1 MVLIKDNNDCS
12 QKGTFTCALT
22 ALFFGPLGLH
32 KFYVGRKKDGFL
44 HILASFFLIGFLMW
58 PYDLFKIFKGQFSD
72 SEGKN
77 LKALDFFAKGN
88 SYQERLQS
96 NIEYI
101 DGTPFGEWIKN
112 NSLTD
117 QEKKLLKTGDI
128 EGVIKLIEDRKT

>member
-1 MVLIKDNNDCS
+1 
-12 QKGTFTCALT
+12 
-22 ALFFGPLGLH
+22 
-32 KFYVGRKKDGFL
+32 
-44 HILASFFLIGFLMW
+44 MW

>member
-1 MVLIKDNNDCS
+1 MDLIKDNNDCS
-12 QKGTFTCALT
+12 QKGSFTCALI
-22 ALFFGPLGLH
+22 ALAFGPLGLH

-58 PYDLFKIFKGQFSD
+58 PYDLFKIFTGQFSD

-77 LKALDFFAKGN
+77 LKAMDFFAKGN
-88 SYQERLQS
+88 SYQERVQS
-96 NIEYI
+96 NKKQI
-101 DGTPFGEWIKN
+101 DESPFGEWIKK

-128 EGVIKLIEDRKT
+128 KGVIKSIEDRET